1 MPYEEQYT
9 DLTAQARLDWLR
21 LIRSENV
28 GPIIFQQLLSRY
40 GSAGTALDALPDLA
54 RRGGRR
60 RISLCTIAAAEAE
73 LEAADMIGAR
83 PLASCESAYPRSLA
97 ALPDPPPL
105 IYVLG
110 DVAQLKSP
118 TVAII
123 GARNASA
130 SAIRYTRQLANDLGR
145 EGLVIASGLA
155 RGIDTA
161 AHGGALE
168 RMLEGKSGESG
179 TVAVMAGGVDV
190 VYPSENQALYE
201 AIVDQGAVIS
211 EMPPH
216 TRPQARHFP
225 RRNRLISGLSLGV
238 VVIEAAERS
247 GSLIT
252 ARFALEQGREVFAV
266 PGSPMDPRCRG
277 SNRLIRQGAV
287 LIQTADEVVEVI
299 TPMLQQPGLW
309 AGLSEG
315 PQDLPQSCYSGDG
328 FASVEAPA
336 EALDDNES
344 QSDRRHLTD
353 LLGAT
358 PVGIDD
364 LIRLSE
370 LTPALVITIL
380 LELELA
386 GRIDRHAGNRVSIS

>member
-1 MPYEEQYT
+1 MSDDGNGACGGSRE
-9 DLTAQARLDWLR
+9 LTAAARLDWLR

-28 GPIIFQQLLSRY
+28 GPIVFQQLLTRF
-40 GSAGTALDALPDLA
+40 GSAGAALRALPDLA

-60 RISLCTIAAAEAE
+60 GNIKLCSLAAAEAE
-73 LEAADMIGAR
+73 LEAAAAVGAL
-83 PLASCESAYPRSLA
+83 PLASCEAAYPPRLG

-110 DVAQLKSP
+110 DAARLASPVVAM
-118 TVAII
+118 V
-123 GARNASA
+123 GARYASA
-130 SAIRYTRQLANDLGR
+130 SAIRYTQRLARDLGR
-145 EGLVIASGLA
+145 AGLHVASGLA

-168 RMLEGKSGESG
+168 TG
-179 TVAVMAGGVDV
+179 TIAVLAGGVDV
-190 VYPSENQALYE
+190 VYPAENQQLYR
-201 AIVDQGAVIS
+201 AIVSQGAVIS
-211 EMPPH
+211 EMPPG

-225 RRNRLISGLSLGV
+225 RRNRLISGLALGV

-277 SNRLIRQGAV
+277 SNRLIKQGAGLV
-287 LIQTADEVVEVI
+287 QEAGDVVEAI
-299 TPMLQQPGLW
+299 GPMIDRPALWEAAPG
-309 AGLSEG
+309 
-315 PQDLPQSCYSGDG
+315 QYDG
-328 FASVEAPA
+328 RPENADFDADFDA
-336 EALDDNES
+336 E
-344 QSDRRHLTD
+344 RRRVTG

-358 PVGIDD
+358 AIGVDD

-370 LTPALVITIL
+370 LTPAQVITIL

-386 GRIDRHAGNRVSIS
+386 GRLDRHAGNRVSIS

>member
-1 MPYEEQYT
+1 MTQSMMRDGE
-9 DLTAQARLDWLR
+9 LTAAARLDWLR

-28 GPIIFQQLLSRY
+28 GPIIFQQLLSHY
-40 GSAGTALDALPDLA
+40 GSAGAALQALPELA

-60 RISLCTIAAAEAE
+60 RAIKQCSVAVAEAE
-73 LEAADMIGAR
+73 LAAAATVGAR
-83 PLASCESAYPRSLA
+83 PLASCEAAYPPRLA

-110 DVAQLKSP
+110 DMARLANPAVAM
-118 TVAII
+118 V

-130 SAIRYTRQLANDLGR
+130 SALRYTQRLARDLGR
-145 EGLVIASGLA
+145 QGLVVASGLA

-161 AHGGALE
+161 AHTGAL
-168 RMLEGKSGESG
+168 ESG
-179 TVAVMAGGVDV
+179 TVAVLAGGVDI
-190 VYPSENQALYE
+190 VYPAENRDLYA
-201 AIVDQGAVIS
+201 AISAHGAVIS
-211 EMPPH
+211 EMPPG
-216 TRPQARHFP
+216 TKPQARHFP
-225 RRNRLISGLSLGV
+225 RRNRLISGLALGV

-277 SNRLIRQGAV
+277 SNRLIRQGAT
-287 LIQTADEVVEVI
+287 LIQDADDVVEVI
-299 TPMLQQPGLW
+299 DPMLNQPGLW
-309 AGLSEG
+309 
-315 PQDLPQSCYSGDG
+315 QDAVRPGYGDVG
-328 FASVEAPA
+328 ADPLGVE
-336 EALDDNES
+336 
-344 QSDRRHLTD
+344 SDVDRERLTA
-353 LLGAT
+353 LLGPTA
-358 PVGIDD
+358 VGVDE

-386 GRIDRHAGNRVSIS
+386 GRLDRHAGNRVSIS